1 MELNLA
7 QIAKLGKEKKAEN
20 QRFFSQLKKKTPKNL
35 DYIVQNIHDEAFE
48 QIDCLQCANCCK
60 TVGPLLTNNDIERI
74 SKHLRLKPS
83 DFITK
88 YLQIDEDKDY
98 VFQSMPCPFLGADNY
113 CLIYDV
119 RPKACREYPHT
130 DRKKIYQIDKITIK
144 NTEFCPIAYKVVE
157 EMKKEIKF

>member
-1 MELNLA
+1 MEINLT

-98 VFQSMPCPFLGADNY
+98 VFQSMPCPFLGSDNY

>member
-74 SKHLRLKPS
+74 SKYLRLKPS

-98 VFQSMPCPFLGADNY
+98 VFQSMPCPFLGSDNY